1 MKKQALFLLSCGL
14 SLCGCSNANDNIDNN
29 IAPAIINALLAF
41 SIKFSSFVF
50 LL

>member
-29 IAPAIINALLAF
+29 IVEHELKIFAPTDKLNATF
-41 SIKFSSFVF
+41 
-50 LL
+50 